1 MLTFHHFNDRVE
13 LVYASEA
20 RTLRRSNASSLC
32 RSGDLATEY
41 VSIPASNAS
50 DISVL
55 TLTEYSIDPSCLN
68 FMAQE

>member
-1 MLTFHHFNDRVE
+1 MLPKLERFGA
-13 LVYASEA
+13 L
-20 RTLRRSNASSLC
+20 TLHRCAVP
-32 RSGDLATEY
+32 ATEY

-50 DISVL
+50 DISVF